1 MAIALWSVETFP
13 QVRGQW
19 RTSPSRS
26 GVWRHFL
33 SPEEISSGER
43 AVARGGARALE
54 CGDISSGE
62 RAWRN

>member
-19 RTSPSRS
+19 RNY
-26 GVWRHFL
+26 GKGAL
-33 SPEEISSGER
+33 
-43 AVARGGARALE
+43 GGHRALE

-62 RAWRN
+62 RAVA